1 MTTARRVLYALAM
14 LACAARVG
22 WATDDYAFPKF
33 GDGAGKLV
41 TDRPGFSFTTETVAP
56 WHLVLEMGY
65 DYAHY
70 DKQGVDANIHT
81 FPNLLGRVGLTD
93 WLELRA
99 QWGGYYFLHVDVSGG
114 GSASEN
120 ISSDTEFGLKARL
133 VRRTEGECPLNV
145 SVIGSVIVPTG
156 DPAAR
161 AENAYPDIRLP
172 WNLPIT
178 DALTVYGSL
187 VARVPNTTEG
197 QFFQGGTTLAMS
209 WFLVPSFGAYVEY
222 YGLYPAARG
231 DSTAN
236 LISVGPIWKVA
247 DDAQIDF
254 RASAGLDDQTPDFQS
269 SLGLSFLF

>member
-1 MTTARRVLYALAM
+1 M

-22 WATDDYAFPKF
+22 WAADDYAFPKL

-65 DYAHY
+65 DFAHQ
-70 DKQGVDANIHT
+70 DRRGFDANVHT
-81 FPNLLGRVGLTD
+81 FPSLLGRVGLTD

-99 QWGGYYFLHVDVSGG
+99 QWGGYAFLHADASGG
-114 GSASEN
+114 GSFNEN
-120 ISSDTEFGLKARL
+120 LPLDTAFGLKARL
-133 VRRTEGECPLNV
+133 VRRTEGGCPLNV

-156 DPAAR
+156 GR
-161 AENAYPDIRLP
+161 LVRTENAYPDVRLP

-178 DALTVYGSL
+178 DALTAYGSL
-187 VARVPNTTEG
+187 VARAPNTSDG
-197 QFFQGGTTLAMS
+197 QFFQGGTTVAMS
-209 WFLVPSFGAYVEY
+209 WFFVPSFGAYVEY
-222 YGLYPAARG
+222 YGLYPATFG
-231 DSTAN
+231 GSTEN
-236 LISVGPIWKVA
+236 VISVGPIWKLA

-254 RASAGLDDQTPDFQS
+254 RAAAGLDNRTPDFES